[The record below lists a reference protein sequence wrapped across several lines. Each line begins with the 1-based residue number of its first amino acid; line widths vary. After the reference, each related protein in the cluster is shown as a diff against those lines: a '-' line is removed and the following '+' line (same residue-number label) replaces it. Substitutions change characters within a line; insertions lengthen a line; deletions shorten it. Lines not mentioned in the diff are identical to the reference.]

1 MDLYAV
7 MDVGGT
13 FLKYAVMTD
22 GYEEVFEDSTP
33 TPQGK
38 NEFFDAIVDCI
49 ALCIKKYPSCKGIA
63 LSMAGFIDPVSGEN
77 SDYSVSEK
85 FRFVNYKKEL
95 NRIFGLPVSVENDS
109 NCASLAE
116 IAVGAG
122 KGCLDVC
129 VMTIGTGIGGAI
141 IHNGKLFRGKN
152 FKAGEFGFSYVAKKT
167 GDGEREYVHASAT
180 AGLAKRVRAARGIEI
195 SGKTV
200 YDHFD
205 DPVIKGIY
213 DEWVDDIAVLCGN
226 IASMFDPE
234 KLLIGGGISKNETF
248 MRDLTSRIDSIFPE
262 LKDYTK
268 VEPCLTGNTAGKIG
282 ALMVFKEEN
291 EHHPE

>member
-13 FLKYAVMTD
+13 FLKYSVMTD
-22 GYEEVFEDSTP
+22 TYEEVFEDSTP
-33 TPQGK
+33 TPSDK
-38 NEFFDAIVDCI
+38 NEFFDKIVGSI
-49 ALCIKKYPSCKGIA
+49 ALCIEKYPECKGIA

-116 IAVGAG
+116 IAVGAAI
-122 KGCLDVC
+122 GCLDVC

-141 IHNGKLFRGKN
+141 IHDGTLYRGKN
-152 FKAGEFGFSYVAKKT
+152 FKAGEFGFSIVKKKQE
-167 GDGEREYVHASAT
+167 DGSVSYVHPSAT
-180 AGLAKRVRAARGIEI
+180 AGLRKNVMKAKGIEI

-226 IASMFDPE
+226 IASAFDPE

-248 MRDLTSRIDSIFPE
+248 MRDLTSRIDHLYPE
-262 LKDYTK
+262 LKNYTK
-268 VEPCLTGNTAGKIG
+268 VEPCGTGNTAGKIG
-282 ALMVFKEEN
+282 ALMVFKQEH
-291 EHHPE
+291 EHHPV